1 MTVLKQMVDSLG
13 WKRWREIL
21 LTFPKG
27 SNRLSKA
34 VATPLV
40 VNHNNLKVSFFSSA
54 ACVLCLLAAACCCP
68 SFCKVVY
75 LFFSFVVLSYYSSLS
90 LSLSHFFLRI
100 LCSFHSGW
108 TEQSETA
115 AFSFSKSSW
124 LLWAISSFPWRWS
137 KATYA
142 EERGENAIRRQQ
154 KREAQEEY
162 CSYLLFFCF
171 DLSSSSWYDEDRW

>member
-1 MTVLKQMVDSLG
+1 MLRCFVL
-13 WKRWREIL
+13 
-21 LTFPKG
+21 
-27 SNRLSKA
+27 
-34 VATPLV
+34 
-40 VNHNNLKVSFFSSA
+40 
-54 ACVLCLLAAACCCP
+54 
-68 SFCKVVY
+68 
-75 LFFSFVVLSYYSSLS
+75 LFV
-90 LSLSHFFLRI
+90 SHFFLGI

-154 KREAQEEY
+154 KKREAQEEY
-162 CSYLLFFCF
+162 CSYLLFFALTCPRLHDMMKIDGKSDCIVKTF
-171 DLSSSSWYDEDRW
+171 FASNPDDTRQRNVLLGQFHGSYVKQQKREEGSKA